1 MAAQPLE
8 AKRTNPLEGGP
19 SFSLR
24 NRLLRAAWNL
34 SWALL
39 ASWTPPQMR
48 FWRRF
53 LLKLFG
59 AKLGESSDV
68 RGSARVWYPP
78 HLHLADRALL
88 AERVNC
94 YNMAPITLGRAAL
107 VSQGAHLC
115 AGTHDISSPTFQLM
129 ASPITIGA

>member
-1 MAAQPLE
+1 MPRASI
-8 AKRTNPLEGGP
+8 PLEGGP

-24 NRLLRAAWNL
+24 NRLLRAAWNV

-59 AKLGESSDV
+59 AQLGESSDV

-78 HLHLADRALL
+78 HLHLADRAHAGGAGQLL
-88 AERVNC
+88 QHGADHAGPRR
-94 YNMAPITLGRAAL
+94 AGLAGRPP
-107 VSQGAHLC
+107 VRRH
-115 AGTHDISSPTFQLM
+115 P
-129 ASPITIGA
+129 